1 MVEHAERPVDRL
13 LERLPRLTFV
23 VGKGG
28 VGKTTC
34 AAALGLRAAGQAP
47 TLLLSTDPAGTLG
60 DVLGAGPLASEP
72 ARVAD
77 GLDALQLDA
86 AAHRTAFLARW
97 REVLVTIVDRGT
109 YLDRDDIEPL
119 VDATFPGADE
129 IFAVLHL
136 GELLHDARWSRYER
150 LVVDTAPT
158 GHTLRLLELPRT
170 FDALVALLEAMQEK
184 HRFMVRAL
192 VHRYRADA
200 ADAFLREMRARATAL
215 RDALRDPTRTAAV
228 VVTRDEPVVAAE
240 TARLV
245 QALGEREIAVAAVV
259 VNAAD
264 AEPDVPAAYV
274 VPRLDPPP
282 RGVEGLRAWAEALH
296 EHAPQRTQRRIHHEI
311 PSASAAP
318 AASAAVEIEA
328 LLRPLTIVAGKGGVG
343 KTTVACALAVATAAP
358 DRPTLLVSTD
368 PAPSIGDAL
377 GIEIPDAE
385 TPVPG
390 APALAARQMDAG
402 AAFARLV
409 ASYQERIDAV
419 FAGLV
424 SHGVDAAH
432 DRAIVR
438 ELLALAPPGV
448 DELYALAELGATLE
462 EGRWA
467 RVIVDPAPTGHL
479 LRLLEMP
486 ALALG
491 WTHQLMRLILKYR
504 EVGGLAEAG
513 EELLRFARRTRAL
526 GAMLADAARAGV
538 LVVTLDEP
546 VVRAESTRLID
557 ALRARRMAVV
567 GVLRNRA
574 AEPGADMSAPAVP
587 GLLGADALRAWA
599 TRWTIAAHDR
609 D

>member
-1 MVEHAERPVDRL
+1 M
-13 LERLPRLTFV
+13 TFV

-34 AAALGLRAAGQAP
+34 AAALGLRAATRAP

-60 DVLGAGPLASEP
+60 DVLGAGPLSAEP

-86 AAHRTAFLARW
+86 AAHRAAFLARW
-97 REVLVTIVDRGT
+97 RAVLVTIIDRGT

-170 FDALVALLEAMQEK
+170 FDALLALLEAMQEK

-200 ADAFLREMRARATAL
+200 ADAFLRDMRARATAL
-215 RDALRDPTRTAAV
+215 RDALRDPARTAAV

-245 QALGEREIAVAAVV
+245 RALGEREIAVAAIV
-259 VNAAD
+259 VNAAEG
-264 AEPDVPAAYV
+264 EPDVPNAFV
-274 VPRLDPPP
+274 VPRLDPP
-282 RGVEGLRAWAEALH
+282 RGVDGLRAWAEAMH
-296 EHAPQRTQRRIHHEI
+296 EHEPQRTRRTQRKPLEGFS
-311 PSASAAP
+311 SASS
-318 AASAAVEIEA
+318 ASSAVQLEA
-328 LLRPLTIVAGKGGVG
+328 LVRPLTVVAGKGGVG

-368 PAPSIGDAL
+368 PAPSVGDAL
-377 GIEIPDAE
+377 GIDVPDAE

-390 APALAARQMDAG
+390 VPGLAARQMDAG

-409 ASYQERIDAV
+409 ASYQERIDEV
-419 FAGLV
+419 FGGLV

-467 RVIVDPAPTGHL
+467 QVIVDPAPTGHL

-526 GAMLADAARAGV
+526 GAMLGDAARAGV

-546 VVRAESTRLID
+546 VVRAESARLID
-557 ALRARRMAVV
+557 AVRARGMDVV

-574 AEPGADMSAPAVP
+574 AAPGPDMSAPAVP
-587 GLLGADALRAWA
+587 GLLGVDALRAWA
-599 TRWTIAAHDR
+599 ARWTIAVRDR

>member
-1 MVEHAERPVDRL
+1 M
-13 LERLPRLTFV
+13 
-23 VGKGG
+23 
-28 VGKTTC
+28 
-34 AAALGLRAAGQAP
+34 GLRAATRAP

-60 DVLGAGPLASEP
+60 DVLGAGPLSAEP

-86 AAHRTAFLARW
+86 AAHRAAFLARW
-97 REVLVTIVDRGT
+97 RAVLVTIIDRGT

-170 FDALVALLEAMQEK
+170 FDALLALLEAMQEK

-200 ADAFLREMRARATAL
+200 ADAFLRDMRARATAL
-215 RDALRDPTRTAAV
+215 RDALRDPARTAAV

-245 QALGEREIAVAAVV
+245 RALGEREIAVAAIV
-259 VNAAD
+259 VNAAEG
-264 AEPDVPAAYV
+264 EPDVPNAFV
-274 VPRLDPPP
+274 VPRLDPP
-282 RGVEGLRAWAEALH
+282 RGVDGLRAWAEAMH
-296 EHAPQRTQRRIHHEI
+296 EHEPQRTRRTQRKPLEGFS
-311 PSASAAP
+311 SASS
-318 AASAAVEIEA
+318 ASSAVQLEA
-328 LLRPLTIVAGKGGVG
+328 LVRPLTVVAGKGGVG

-368 PAPSIGDAL
+368 PAPSVGDAL
-377 GIEIPDAE
+377 GIDVPDAE

-390 APALAARQMDAG
+390 VPGLAARQMDAG

-409 ASYQERIDAV
+409 ASYQERIDEV
-419 FAGLV
+419 FGGLV

-467 RVIVDPAPTGHL
+467 QVIVDPAPTGHL

-526 GAMLADAARAGV
+526 GAMLGDAARAGV

-546 VVRAESTRLID
+546 VVRAESARLID
-557 ALRARRMAVV
+557 AVRARGMDVV

-574 AEPGADMSAPAVP
+574 AAPGPDMSAPAVP
-587 GLLGADALRAWA
+587 GLLGVDALRAWA
-599 TRWTIAAHDR
+599 ARWTIAVRDR